1 MKKSRHKPIK
11 KILIEEF
18 PVNEQI
24 RVPEVRLI
32 DEEGNFVEVMAAF
45 RALEMAKERGYDLVL
60 VSPKAVPPVAKI
72 MDYGKFQYEQ
82 EKQMRKQKAKQKK
95 IETKTIRLSPRIG
108 AHDIEVRLNQA
119 QGFLEGDDKVKI
131 EIVLRGRERQHADLA
146 RDVIHNFIQAIGS
159 RINVV
164 IEEPLTKEG
173 GNLMV
178 VIAKKQ

>member
-11 KILIEEF
+11 KILIEAF
-18 PVNEQI
+18 PINEQI

-45 RALEMAKERGYDLVL
+45 RAIEMARERGYDLVL
-60 VSPKAVPPVAKI
+60 VSPKTVPPVAKI

-108 AHDIEVRLNQA
+108 SHDVEVRLNQA
-119 QGFLEGDDKVKI
+119 RGFLEGGDKVKI

-159 RINVV
+159 RINVA

-173 GNLMV
+173 GNLMM
-178 VIAKKQ
+178 VIVKK